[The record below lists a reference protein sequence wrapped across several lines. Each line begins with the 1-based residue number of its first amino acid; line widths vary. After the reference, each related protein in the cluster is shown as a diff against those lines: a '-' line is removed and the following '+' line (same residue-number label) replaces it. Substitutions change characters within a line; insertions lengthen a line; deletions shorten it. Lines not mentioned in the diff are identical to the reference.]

1 MCPGP
6 RFWYIIFQIS
16 HELIPAAYEMKK
28 PRSLSSFDS
37 LFNIYR
43 EDTTRKSKEL
53 ISFSSENAY
62 LKRTP
67 ELCVFLPHWRSLVM
81 LRPSVTAVLHVESE
95 ADEMIDGVARL
106 LVVSNNTFAVRGMNG
121 WDAGHFYA
129 HTG

>member
-1 MCPGP
+1 
-6 RFWYIIFQIS
+6 
-16 HELIPAAYEMKK
+16 MKK
-28 PRSLSSFDS
+28 SRSLSSFES

-43 EDTTRKSKEL
+43 EDTITQTHSFSGNSRKSKEL

-67 ELCVFLPHWRSLVM
+67 ELCVFLPHWHSPVM
-81 LRPSVTAVLHVESE
+81 LRPSVTAVLHVEPV